1 MVFDIILTIM
11 GAAIIGL
18 LLYIILKKKDN
29 SAPTVTSEDVKHAV
43 GDGVSSMSSMLL
55 SNIESTNKLFSVSVS
70 EKIGEL
76 KDEMK
81 ELKEKNEKGYLSFT
95 EKLNSSFAELT
106 KAVREENERANALF
120 SASVSEKIGE
130 IKGEMKEL
138 KEKNEKG
145 YLSFT
150 EKLNS
155 ALSELTKAVREENE
169 RAITSLNTRFDEF
182 SKAMKERY
190 EQIDTSV
197 GKSLTELRR
206 ENTEKLGEIQRAV
219 DEKLQ
224 KTLDERLKSSF
235 ENVVSQISNVNTAIG
250 EIKNI
255 AQDVGSLKTVLT
267 NVKTKG
273 IVGEVILGNI
283 ISEILTHDQY
293 EENLAVKPGSRDMV
307 EFAVKMP
314 AGEDSFIYLP
324 IDSKFPLETY
334 YKIKDGMDT
343 GNKEELE
350 ASRKELRLK
359 LRTYARD
366 IATKYISVPQTT
378 DFAIMFLPIEGLYI
392 EAIEGGLFEEFQRE
406 FKVNIVGPSTLAA
419 LLNALR
425 SGFNSLAIQK
435 RSNEVFKLLEA
446 VKAEF
451 ETFASALSNA
461 QSRADQ
467 LSDDLEKLVGRRT
480 RQMQKKLKDVS
491 IISIEDARQIID
503 KEEK

>member
-1 MVFDIILTIM
+1 MVFDIILTVM
-11 GAAIIGL
+11 GASIIGL
-18 LLYIILKKKDN
+18 LLFLIFGKKKEESGI
-29 SAPTVTSEDVKHAV
+29 SADDVKTAV
-43 GDGVSSMSSMLL
+43 NEAISSMSSML
-55 SNIESTNKLFSVSVS
+55 SANIEATNKLFSQSIS

-81 ELKEKNEKGYLSFT
+81 ELKEKNEKGYLDFT
-95 EKLNSSFAELT
+95 EKLNSALNELT
-106 KAVREENERANALF
+106 KAVREENE
-120 SASVSEKIGE
+120 
-130 IKGEMKEL
+130 
-138 KEKNEKG
+138 
-145 YLSFT
+145 
-150 EKLNS
+150 
-155 ALSELTKAVREENE
+155 KAI
-169 RAITSLNTRFDEF
+169 ASLNTRFDEF

-190 EQIDTSV
+190 EQIDASV

-235 ENVVSQISNVNTAIG
+235 ESVVSQISNVNKAIG

-283 ISEILTHDQY
+283 ISEILTRDQY
-293 EENLAVKPGSRDMV
+293 EENLAVKAGSRDMV

-314 AGEDSFIYLP
+314 AGENGYIYLP

-334 YKIKDGMDT
+334 YKIKDAMDA
-343 GNKEELE
+343 GNKDELDS
-350 ASRKELRLK
+350 ARKELRIK
-359 LRTYARD
+359 LRTYAKD
-366 IATKYISVPQTT
+366 IATKYINVPETT

-392 EAIEGGLFEEFQRE
+392 EAIDGGLFEEFQRD

-451 ETFASALSNA
+451 ETFATALTNA

-467 LSDDLEKLVGRRT
+467 LSDELEKLVGRRT
-480 RQMQKKLKDVS
+480 RQMQKKLKDIS
-491 IISIEDARQIID
+491 IISIEDARHIID
-503 KEEK
+503 DDE